1 MEDFFGLTDNGNWE
15 VLLLKIKR
23 NEPFRYTFKV
33 PITGEFYLVKDG
45 CRTPTGLMQIHN
57 ISPSGIAITTPL
69 KLPLQKSTKIIVEF
83 SLLANTEP
91 LKIEGQ
97 LLHEKWVGTDHLYG
111 LHLHT
116 TKQDQDS
123 IIRLVKQIAKNER

>member
-1 MEDFFGLTDNGNWE
+1 M
-15 VLLLKIKR
+15 KIKR
-23 NEPFRYTFKV
+23 NEPFRYTFKE

-45 CRTPTGLMQIHN
+45 RRTPAGLMHIHN

-69 KLPLQKSTKIIVEF
+69 KLPLQKTTTIIVEF

-97 LLHEKWVGTDHLYG
+97 LLHEKWIGTERLYG

-116 TKQDQDS
+116 TKQDRES
-123 IIRLVKQIAKNER
+123 IVQAVKHIAKNER